1 MTSTYADR
9 WGAPVQAADG
19 AAARSGQAGLARAL
33 VTERAARKP
42 TAAPSAVL
50 LVLANGGDETWL
62 AW

>member
-19 AAARSGQAGLARAL
+19 AAG
-33 VTERAARKP
+33 
-42 TAAPSAVL
+42 L